1 MLLTSLPPENYRLLP
16 PLEAPAG
23 YICLIRDMEYGDQY
37 CLHLAHDPSGIDDT
51 LNSVAFEVRLARI
64 FGVEA
69 DAASAK
75 AELLQRFNSEDE
87 WFTLS
92 PDQLRDLDRLARPAR
107 RRSDETQ
114 PNPRSRPERSQ
125 PNPRPRPE
133 RSQPNPRSRPERS
146 QPNPRPRPERSQPN
160 PRPRPERSQP
170 NPRPR
175 PERSQPNPR
184 PRPPEIS
191 QRNPSQRRL
200 PLNLILI
207 ALILLVIGA
216 MAEEANGTISGI
228 MERLAASAAIPTASP
243 SNTPLPSATA
253 TATDAPSKTPAPS
266 ATATDAPS
274 KTPLPSATA
283 TATDAPSKTPLPSAT
298 ATATDAPSNT
308 PLPSATATA
317 TDAPSKTPLPS
328 ATATA
333 TDAPSKTPLPSA
345 TATATDAPSKT
356 PLPSATATATPSD
369 VPPQIYFIETVQNVN
384 ANIRA
389 CPRTSCGL
397 VGKLAAG
404 AEVEVTGTVSGETV
418 YGSDVWLQINFKDG
432 SAYLHS
438 ELAEQAN

>member
-1 MLLTSLPPENYRLLP
+1 MLLTRLPPENYRLLP
-16 PLEAPAG
+16 PLAAPAG

-37 CLHLAHDPSGIDDT
+37 CLHLAYDPSGIDDT

-64 FGVEA
+64 FGVEG

-87 WFTLS
+87 WFTLR

-107 RRSDETQ
+107 RRSDET
-114 PNPRSRPERSQ
+114 P

-133 RSQPNPRSRPERS
+133 RSQ
-146 QPNPRPRPERSQPN
+146 QNPRPRPERSQ
-160 PRPRPERSQP
+160 Q
-170 NPRPR
+170 
-175 PERSQPNPR
+175 NPR

-191 QRNPSQRRL
+191 QRNPSQRRV

-216 MAEEANGTISGI
+216 LAEEANGTISGI

-243 SNTPLPSATA
+243 SNTPMPSATDAPSKTPAPSATATATDAPSNTPMPSATATATDAPSKTPAPSSTA

-274 KTPLPSATA
+274 KTPAPSATATDAPSNTPAPTDTATATDAPSKTPMPSATA
-283 TATDAPSKTPLPSAT
+283 TATDAPSKTPM
-298 ATATDAPSNT
+298 
-308 PLPSATATA
+308 
-317 TDAPSKTPLPS
+317 
-328 ATATA
+328 
-333 TDAPSKTPLPSA
+333 
-345 TATATDAPSKT
+345 
-356 PLPSATATATPSD
+356 PSATATATPSD
-369 VPPQIYFIETVQNVN
+369 VPPPIYVIETVQNVN

-438 ELAEQAN
+438 ELAEKAN